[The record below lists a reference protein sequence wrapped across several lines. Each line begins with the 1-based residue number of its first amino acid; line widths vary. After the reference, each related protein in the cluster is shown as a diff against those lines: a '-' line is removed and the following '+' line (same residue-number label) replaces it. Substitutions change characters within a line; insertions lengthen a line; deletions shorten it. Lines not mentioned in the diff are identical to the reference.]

1 MQYKIVYDQPGRL
14 RVRYG
19 PNAFTPEQGYGI
31 AAQLLTYQGIRE
43 VNTCAVNGSV
53 LVLYEG
59 SGRAWALQAL
69 SALRPQDLPV
79 AAPRDG
85 DKLRQIDDH
94 FRGQVIKLAA
104 GHFLRKLL
112 PSPMRMAYTLW
123 RALGYWRAGVQC
135 LCRGKLEVAVLDAAS
150 VGAALVQNQWKTA
163 SSVMFLLNLSGILEE
178 YTRQRAR
185 TALTQSL
192 TIHVDTVWLVDDGGN
207 ECSLPMDQLQV
218 GDCIRVRAGSL
229 IPVDGMVAAG
239 DAMVNESSMT
249 GESMPVHKLEG
260 RAVYAGTVLEEGCLT
275 IRVTALAEQ
284 SRIQQ
289 IVDLIESSEA
299 LKAGAQ
305 SKAEHLADA
314 IVPFSFLGALLV
326 GAATR
331 NLTKAL
337 SVLMVDY
344 SCAIKLSTPISIIS
358 AMREASSRRIMV
370 KGGKYLEAFA
380 EADTIVFDK
389 TGTLTAACPRVEEVL
404 DFTGKGADEM
414 LRVAAC
420 IEEHFPHSM
429 ARAVTR
435 AAQEKGLYHE
445 EEHAAVEYVVAHGVA
460 TALHGQRA
468 LIGSHHFIF
477 EDEGVTCT
485 QDQLQQIEQQA
496 KGRSILYLALGDRL
510 AAALFISDPPRP
522 EAKKA
527 IAALRQLGIHRVVM
541 LTGDQEAAARAVCRQ
556 LGIDEYRA
564 QVLPADKSALVEA
577 YRAGGHKVIMV
588 GDGINDSPALAAA
601 DVSVAMKD
609 ASDLAREVADIT
621 LLSSDLREL
630 AALRLLSQRMLC
642 RIRQNYRLI
651 LGFNSALLV
660 LGIAGWLPPST
671 TALLH
676 NTSTMAISAGSMRP
690 YLPTGKDSPVLETG
704 KTWKNSVG
712 GLCRPAEKGKV

>member
-79 AAPRDG
+79 ADPRDG

-163 SSVMFLLNLSGILEE
+163 SSVMFLLNLSGVLEE

-207 ECSLPMDQLQV
+207 ECSLPMNQLQV

-229 IPVDGMVAAG
+229 IPVDGMVTAG

-299 LKAGAQ
+299 PKA
-305 SKAEHLADA
+305 K
-314 IVPFSFLGALLV
+314 
-326 GAATR
+326 R
-331 NLTKAL
+331 N
-337 SVLMVDY
+337 
-344 SCAIKLSTPISIIS
+344 IWPTPSYPS
-358 AMREASSRRIMV
+358 A
-370 KGGKYLEAFA
+370 F
-380 EADTIVFDK
+380 
-389 TGTLTAACPRVEEVL
+389 
-404 DFTGKGADEM
+404 
-414 LRVAAC
+414 
-420 IEEHFPHSM
+420 
-429 ARAVTR
+429 
-435 AAQEKGLYHE
+435 
-445 EEHAAVEYVVAHGVA
+445 
-460 TALHGQRA
+460 
-468 LIGSHHFIF
+468 
-477 EDEGVTCT
+477 
-485 QDQLQQIEQQA
+485 
-496 KGRSILYLALGDRL
+496 
-510 AAALFISDPPRP
+510 
-522 EAKKA
+522 
-527 IAALRQLGIHRVVM
+527 
-541 LTGDQEAAARAVCRQ
+541 
-556 LGIDEYRA
+556 
-564 QVLPADKSALVEA
+564 
-577 YRAGGHKVIMV
+577 
-588 GDGINDSPALAAA
+588 
-601 DVSVAMKD
+601 
-609 ASDLAREVADIT
+609 
-621 LLSSDLREL
+621 
-630 AALRLLSQRMLC
+630 
-642 RIRQNYRLI
+642 
-651 LGFNSALLV
+651 
-660 LGIAGWLPPST
+660 
-671 TALLH
+671 
-676 NTSTMAISAGSMRP
+676 
-690 YLPTGKDSPVLETG
+690 
-704 KTWKNSVG
+704 
-712 GLCRPAEKGKV
+712 